1 MTSRHAVRAHT
12 NIALVKYWGKE
23 NDELIIPLTGSIS
36 MTLDALYTETQVTFN
51 ENFTEDVFYLDDE
64 KQSGKS
70 LDKVI
75 GIIDL
80 VREQAGIACKAEV
93 ISYNHVPTAAGLA
106 SSASGIAAL
115 AAATSRAAGLD
126 LSDIELSR
134 LARRGSGSAS
144 RSIYGGLVEWE
155 KGHDD
160 KTSFAKQIDPADW
173 GLGMFVIVNN
183 RSKKK
188 MSSRQGMKQTVDT
201 SAYINAWIETT
212 TQDIMDMK
220 DAINARDFVA
230 MGEITERSAY
240 KMHATTMGAEPP
252 FTYLEPASLEGLTFV
267 RKLREKG
274 LLAYATMDAGPNV
287 KILVQ
292 SKDRQAIEDALI
304 EAFGRDK
311 IIYSEV
317 GSGIQDIECFEGA
330 Q

>member
-1 MTSRHAVRAHT
+1 MTSRHTVRAHT

-36 MTLDALYTETQVTFN
+36 MTLDALYTETQVTFS
-51 ENFTEDVFYLDDE
+51 ETFTEDTFYLDDE

-80 VREQAGIACKAEV
+80 IRNQARITTKAEI

-115 AAATSRAAGLD
+115 ATATSRAAGLN
-126 LSDIELSR
+126 LSDEALSR

-144 RSIYGGLVEWE
+144 RSIYGGLVEWQ
-155 KGHDD
+155 KGEDD
-160 KTSFAKQIDPADW
+160 KTSFAVQIDPADW

-188 MSSRQGMKQTVDT
+188 MSSREGMKHTVDT
-201 SAYINAWIETT
+201 SAYIDAWIETT
-212 TQDIMDMK
+212 SQDIIDMK
-220 DAINARDFVA
+220 AAIKARDFKT
-230 MGEITERSAY
+230 MGEITENSAY
-240 KMHATTMGAEPP
+240 KMHATTMGAKPP
-252 FTYLEPASLEGLTFV
+252 FTYLEPASLEGLSFV

-292 SKDRQAIEDALI
+292 SKDREMIEEALV
-304 EAFGRDK
+304 EEFGHDK

-317 GSGIQDIECFEGA
+317 GSGIQDIESFEGV
-330 Q
+330 